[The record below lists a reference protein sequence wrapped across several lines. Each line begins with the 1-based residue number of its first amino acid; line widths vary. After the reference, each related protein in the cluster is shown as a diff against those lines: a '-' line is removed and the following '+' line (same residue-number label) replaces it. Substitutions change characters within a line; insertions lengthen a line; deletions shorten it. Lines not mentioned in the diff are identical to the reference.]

1 MCRSNLEGG
10 RRCPHDGSDGRRARR
25 INSQLKQAYTDEDV
39 NPITEI
45 KVSHESKKYSIEEV
59 RETIVKFESTR
70 ALLEELSSS
79 KKPWAGQ
86 IDGVK
91 YPSLSQAFQALRS
104 RLESLTR
111 EAGEGI
117 TSLAYQKTGKTA
129 KEIAFYAD
137 SKQLELEE
145 AYVNTQ
151 KEEQSLREEVVNKF
165 KLSSGTFA
173 FDNLA
178 QAYFKDQSDPEI
190 EALYKRWTE
199 NTKNYEEVRSKLLS
213 FKSKLDGTYWK
224 MVSENQKAYHDTLK
238 EIRSFGGELQTSD
251 DSHKEKS
258 ELLKQAASLYP
269 TKWIESSNQLPPM
282 KVKTTKARAHY
293 NSKAAQKEVKVVPRE
308 QTVFKDA
315 DYTPSNSKSEYGMVK
330 VEPDEN
336 GKYFVHNHL
345 WNSKEEYIVGENQSL
360 WVKPIWDFASPYT
373 QSYDA
378 NGKPKG
384 NGWEEIEISE
394 KTYDPKTNSHVEE
407 TKKIWARQSKRRVTN
422 TIEFGAEIL
431 VDDSPTHIEGKDK
444 GWDCALH
451 ELAHRM
457 EDAQPSK
464 YLSILEEEFHKRR
477 TTSSDGS
484 RMKEIRL
491 YKGKNEFGIPDDF
504 VSDYM
509 GKIYE
514 DRKYFE
520 ILSTGMEAVFG
531 SNYGNLHGVLGKK
544 SDPDMKNFILGLLA
558 VV

>member
-25 INSQLKQAYTDEDV
+25 INSSLKQAHLDDV
-39 NPITEI
+39 VVNSVEVT
-45 KVSHESKKYSIEEV
+45 VSAESKLYSIEDAKQLIDNFNN
-59 RETIVKFESTR
+59 TK
-70 ALLEELSSS
+70 ALLEELSSR
-79 KKPWAGQ
+79 KKPWTGE
-86 IDGVK
+86 IDGTK
-91 YPSLSQAFQALRS
+91 YASLSQAFQALRS
-104 RLESLTR
+104 KLESLTR
-111 EAGEGI
+111 ETGEAI
-117 TSLAYQKTGKTA
+117 SSIAHQKTGNTA
-129 KEIAFYAD
+129 KHIAFYAN

-145 AYVNTQ
+145 NYVNLQ
-151 KEEQSLREEVVNKF
+151 KEEKALRAEVVEKL
-165 KLSSGTFA
+165 KLSSPTFA
-173 FDNLA
+173 FDSLA
-178 QAYFKDQSDPEI
+178 QAYFKDESNQELA
-190 EALYKRWTE
+190 ELYRRRTE
-199 NTKNYEEVRSKLLS
+199 NTEQYEKASSALLN
-213 FKSKLDGTYWK
+213 FKVKLDETYWN
-224 MVSENQKAYHDTLK
+224 MVSENQQAYHDTLK

-269 TKWIESSNQLPPM
+269 TQWIESSNQLPPM

-293 NSKAAQKEVKVVPRE
+293 NSKAAQKEIKVVPIE

-315 DYTPSNSKSEYGMVK
+315 NYTPSNSKSEYGMFK

-336 GKYFVHNHL
+336 GKYFIHNHL
-345 WNSKEEYIVGENQSL
+345 WNSKEEYLVEENQSL

-394 KTYDPKTNSHVEE
+394 KTYDPKTNSHTEE
-407 TKKIWARQSKRRVTN
+407 TKTIWARKSKRRVTN

-431 VDDSPTHIEGKDK
+431 VDDSPTHIEGKAK

-484 RMKEIRL
+484 RMKEVRL

-531 SNYGNLHGVLGKK
+531 SNYGNLQGVLGRK